1 MVKITELSLQEKNKN
16 KCNLFIDGQFK
27 SGILLETAMKYRL
40 KADME
45 IEEQELNDILLE
57 SSKSEA
63 LSRAIAYISRRQKSK
78 REVKDYLLSKGYDE
92 KVVWYSIDKL
102 KEYGYID
109 DKEYSRRYIESVSRG
124 QGKRLTEYKLMMK
137 GVRKEDIAGAYEEVD
152 IDESQNALFVA
163 QKHIRNKEINK
174 ENLAKTYRYLI
185 GKGFSHE
192 HAGFAID
199 KLKSED

>member
-1 MVKITELSLQEKNKN
+1 MVKITELSIQEKNKN
-16 KCNLFIDGQFK
+16 KCNLFVDGQFK

-45 IEEQELNDILLE
+45 IDEQELNEILFE
-57 SSKSEA
+57 SQKSEA
-63 LSRAIAYISRRQKSK
+63 LSRAVAYISRRQKSK
-78 REVKDYLLSKGYDE
+78 REVKDYLLSKGYEE
-92 KVVWYSIDKL
+92 KVVWYAVDKL

-137 GVRKEDIAGAYEEVD
+137 GVRKEDIEGAYEESNVD
-152 IDESQNALFVA
+152 EKQNAIAVA
-163 QKHIRNKEINK
+163 KKHIRNKEINR

-192 HAGFAID
+192 NAGAAID
-199 KLKSED
+199 ELKSED